1 MIKTLGDVLRTAAQ
15 SRPLVMAVAAAQ
27 DEAVLTAVHLAAEH
41 GLVKP
46 LLVGDKTGIIHIAQK
61 AGIELELGDVI
72 DVPDKESACMK
83 AAELV
88 RDKKADVLMKGM
100 VDTGLIMRAVLDKEN
115 NLRKSPVTVSYTH
128 LR

>member
-61 AGIELELGDVI
+61 DGGFTAVSVIRDNIYKRSWAFNDDYRISIYLG
-72 DVPDKESACMK
+72 
-83 AAELV
+83 
-88 RDKKADVLMKGM
+88 
-100 VDTGLIMRAVLDKEN
+100 
-115 NLRKSPVTVSYTH
+115 VSST
-128 LR
+128 LGASFGT